1 MDYSDL
7 LVQLPTPCKLRI
19 IIVHRTPPSENHR
32 VPISTFLIKEFA
44 DLMVSVILS
53 KERLLVLGDFN
64 IHLDVPN
71 GIDAVKFLDLLESLG
86 LEQHVAEPTHIFGHR
101 LDLVITRRTE
111 TLLGSTLYAV
121 VATSLI
127 ILLFVVVFA

>member
-1 MDYSDL
+1 M
-7 LVQLPTPCKLRI
+7 
-19 IIVHRTPPSENHR
+19 
-32 VPISTFLIKEFA
+32 
-44 DLMVSVILS
+44 
-53 KERLLVLGDFN
+53 LVLGDFN
-64 IHLDVPN
+64 IHVDVPN
-71 GIDAVKFLDLLESLG
+71 GIYAVKFLDLLESLG
-86 LEQHVAEPTHIFGHR
+86 LEQQVTEPTHIFGHR